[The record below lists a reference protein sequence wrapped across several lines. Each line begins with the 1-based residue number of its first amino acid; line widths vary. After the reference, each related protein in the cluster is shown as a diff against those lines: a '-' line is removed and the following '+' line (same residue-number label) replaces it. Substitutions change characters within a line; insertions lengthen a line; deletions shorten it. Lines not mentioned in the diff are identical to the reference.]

1 MAAIPDGS
9 RPDLG
14 VHRTL
19 PAAQAGSL
27 WGQCARTAAPYRGAA
42 IAIEADATDVAE
54 LPPVRRVSPS
64 RSRRAVAAVLAT
76 LVALTGWLGWR
87 DLEVRRAED
96 LRAAMVQAGRD
107 GVLALTSIDYERV
120 DEDVQRIL
128 DSSTG
133 LFRDDFAVRADSFKA
148 AARQAQS
155 KSVGTV
161 TEAGVETVDGDQG
174 RVLVTLVVMTSNR
187 GAPEQQPKV
196 WRTRVS
202 VVKESDA
209 FKVAAVE
216 FI

>member
-1 MAAIPDGS
+1 M
-9 RPDLG
+9 
-14 VHRTL
+14 
-19 PAAQAGSL
+19 
-27 WGQCARTAAPYRGAA
+27 
-42 IAIEADATDVAE
+42 
-54 LPPVRRVSPS
+54 
-64 RSRRAVAAVLAT
+64 
-76 LVALTGWLGWR
+76 
-87 DLEVRRAED
+87 
-96 LRAAMVQAGRD
+96 QAGRD
-107 GVLALTSIDYERV
+107 GALALTSIDYERV

-174 RVLVTLVVMTSNR
+174 RILVTLVVMTSNR

-209 FKVAAVE
+209 YKVAAVE
-216 FI
+216 FL

>member
-1 MAAIPDGS
+1 MTDGADRLPVD
-9 RPDLG
+9 RPASASWPHRLVLG
-14 VHRTL
+14 AL
-19 PAAQAGSL
+19 
-27 WGQCARTAAPYRGAA
+27 
-42 IAIEADATDVAE
+42 
-54 LPPVRRVSPS
+54 
-64 RSRRAVAAVLAT
+64 AV

-133 LFRDDFAVRADSFKA
+133 LFRDDFALRAESFKA
-148 AARQAQS
+148 AARKAQS

-161 TEAGVETVDGDQG
+161 SEAGVETVDGDQG

-202 VVKESDA
+202 VAKEA
-209 FKVAAVE
+209 GAYKVAAVE

>member
-1 MAAIPDGS
+1 MTDGADGLPVD
-9 RPDLG
+9 RPASASWPHRLVLG
-14 VHRTL
+14 AL
-19 PAAQAGSL
+19 AG
-27 WGQCARTAAPYRGAA
+27 
-42 IAIEADATDVAE
+42 
-54 LPPVRRVSPS
+54 
-64 RSRRAVAAVLAT
+64 

-133 LFRDDFAVRADSFKA
+133 LFRDDFALRAESFKA
-148 AARQAQS
+148 AARKAQS

-161 TEAGVETVDGDQG
+161 SEAGVETVDGDQG

-202 VVKESDA
+202 IDKEDGA
-209 FKVAAVE
+209 YKVAAVE